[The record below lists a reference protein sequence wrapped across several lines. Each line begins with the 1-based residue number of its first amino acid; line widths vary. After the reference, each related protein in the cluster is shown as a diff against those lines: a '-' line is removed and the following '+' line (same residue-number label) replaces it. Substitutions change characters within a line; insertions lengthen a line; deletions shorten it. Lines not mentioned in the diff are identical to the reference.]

1 MVKMIAMVKKQ
12 EGLTIEEF
20 AQYWYQ
26 KHAPLALKLVPQ
38 SVTSG
43 WKKYLQNY
51 SVSLSG
57 ESHAPYDGVAEL
69 YFSDL
74 PAFRKWN
81 DWYFS
86 EAGKALRD
94 DENNFMERRQTV
106 VIIAEEKAVILDKAG
121 QD

>member
-1 MVKMIAMVKKQ
+1 MVKMIAMVKKK
-12 EGLTIEEF
+12 EGLTVEEF

-26 KHAPLALKLVPQ
+26 KHAPLALKIAPQ
-38 SVTSG
+38 SVTAG

-51 SVSLSG
+51 AVSFNG

-86 EAGKALRD
+86 EDGKALRD
-94 DENNFMERRQTV
+94 DEYNFMDPSQTV
-106 VIIAEEKAVILDKAG
+106 VIIAEEKVVLSDLTG
-121 QD
+121 